1 MHACP
6 HPCTKPS
13 CSISTLVFISWKT
26 CLKVDNVLKVYS
38 NSDVYISVC
47 VLTCTL
53 DFERYVIRWKIFK
66 LQISLK
72 RTLIT
77 IFRRELIWFY
87 VMPSSICH
95 LQFTLIILKTCKIS
109 KKKKC
114 SIFRIYMAFIIKK
127 DNAPWILLYWFK
139 VLQSRQ
145 YFDDLHLMLH
155 KKIKYVPLHLGLWC

>member
-1 MHACP
+1 MQ
-6 HPCTKPS
+6 T
-13 CSISTLVFISWKT
+13 
-26 CLKVDNVLKVYS
+26 
-38 NSDVYISVC
+38 
-47 VLTCTL
+47 
-53 DFERYVIRWKIFK
+53 FK

-155 KKIKYVPLHLGLWC
+155 KKICTLAFVVVMLGLKHASHTSYVNTIILIQSFAIKTI

>member
-1 MHACP
+1 MQ
-6 HPCTKPS
+6 T
-13 CSISTLVFISWKT
+13 
-26 CLKVDNVLKVYS
+26 
-38 NSDVYISVC
+38 
-47 VLTCTL
+47 
-53 DFERYVIRWKIFK
+53 FK

-95 LQFTLIILKTCKIS
+95 WQFTLIILKTCKIS

-155 KKIKYVPLHLGLWC
+155 KKNPCIWDCDARFETCIIYFIRKYYYIDSKFCNQDDILELYPIDFQYSIISIQAIAWLLCSCYK

>member
-1 MHACP
+1 MQ
-6 HPCTKPS
+6 T
-13 CSISTLVFISWKT
+13 
-26 CLKVDNVLKVYS
+26 
-38 NSDVYISVC
+38 
-47 VLTCTL
+47 
-53 DFERYVIRWKIFK
+53 FK

-95 LQFTLIILKTCKIS
+95 LQFTLVIPKTCKIS
-109 KKKKC
+109 KKIQNC
-114 SIFRIYMAFIIKK
+114 CRFRIYMAFMIKK

-145 YFDDLHLMLH
+145 YFDDLHLMLR
-155 KKIKYVPLHLGLWC
+155 KKNMYPCICGCDAGFETCISYVIRNIWFISNGLSI

>member
-1 MHACP
+1 MQ
-6 HPCTKPS
+6 T
-13 CSISTLVFISWKT
+13 
-26 CLKVDNVLKVYS
+26 
-38 NSDVYISVC
+38 
-47 VLTCTL
+47 
-53 DFERYVIRWKIFK
+53 FK

-139 VLQSRQ
+139 VLQSRE

-155 KKIKYVPLHLGLWC
+155 KKIKYVPLHLGFIEIAYLSYIQLTFNIVLYPSKPLHDYYALVINKFKSYSIYINI

>member
-1 MHACP
+1 MQ
-6 HPCTKPS
+6 T
-13 CSISTLVFISWKT
+13 
-26 CLKVDNVLKVYS
+26 
-38 NSDVYISVC
+38 
-47 VLTCTL
+47 
-53 DFERYVIRWKIFK
+53 FK

-139 VLQSRQ
+139 VLQSRE

-155 KKIKYVPLHLGLWC
+155 KKICTLAFGIVMLGLKRASYTSYVNTIILIQSFAIKTI

>member
-1 MHACP
+1 MQ
-6 HPCTKPS
+6 T
-13 CSISTLVFISWKT
+13 
-26 CLKVDNVLKVYS
+26 
-38 NSDVYISVC
+38 
-47 VLTCTL
+47 
-53 DFERYVIRWKIFK
+53 FK
-66 LQISLK
+66 LRISLK
-72 RTLIT
+72 RTLIA
-77 IFRRELIWFY
+77 IFKTELIWFY

-155 KKIKYVPLHLGLWC
+155 KKNPCIWDCDARFETCIIYFIRKYYYIDSKFIEIAYLIYIRLTFNIVLYLSKPSHDYYALVIH